1 MKSPRTIHG
10 RLGPRLG
17 LALSF
22 ALVTSVAAAQPLN
35 VEILPAS
42 GYPAPMVGGIDGG
55 SLGMTMHG
63 YQFPY
68 MGPETSA
75 APIRTAISG
84 SVWNDTSYARINS
97 GTPDTYKSMKRW
109 TNQGRGLLRVTP
121 AYTTPE
127 GWFAQGQMEFVANGD
142 QTLSSSGIIGGIDDA
157 YVRLGKWKLF
167 DLTVGRFQGW
177 EVYHY
182 GMGLDLNTLER
193 RGAERPGQ
201 AQNPPQIYGLST
213 YWDRPDG
220 GAGNYAAH
228 VYLKDYLRVEVLGQI
243 GTQSGSNTRSV
254 RPVVIFDLGYLRAK
268 VGAEYGVAKSQ
279 VDDDPSRTKK
289 SGIGGSLQFVRAPYI
304 EGGVNAAIAYT
315 DVWNNKGLPEP
326 RMSTTIWSAGGFLNG
341 RIISS
346 WLIGAGANYTHTTDL
361 DVNDVDTSPRY
372 GLANYSTHLQT
383 FGAVQYTAWNRL
395 SFKLVGSYAKF
406 HFEDNRQDPP
416 HPFDNT
422 AWSSRLRVMYSF

>member
-1 MKSPRTIHG
+1 MQSRRTIHG
-10 RLGPRLG
+10 LGSKLG
-17 LALSF
+17 LALSL
-22 ALVTSVAAAQPLN
+22 ATLARSASAEPLN
-35 VEILPAS
+35 VEILPGT
-42 GYPAPMVGGIDGG
+42 GYPSPKIRGIDGG

-68 MGPETSA
+68 MGSETSD
-75 APIRTAISG
+75 APMRTAISG
-84 SVWNDTSYARINS
+84 SVWDDTSYARINS

-109 TNQGRGLLRVTP
+109 TNQGRGVLRATP
-121 AYTTPE
+121 AYSTRE
-127 GWFAQGQMEFVANGD
+127 GWFAQGQVEFVANGD
-142 QTLSSSGIIGGIDDA
+142 QTLPSSGNLGGIDDVF
-157 YVRLGKWKLF
+157 VRLGKWKFF

-201 AQNPPQIYGLST
+201 AQNPPQIYGLSY

-228 VYLKDYLRVEVLGQI
+228 AYIKEYLRVEVLGQI
-243 GTQSGSNTRSV
+243 GTQSGSNTRSL
-254 RPVVIFDLGYLRAK
+254 RPVVIFDLGYFKAK

-279 VDDDPSRTKK
+279 VDGDPSRSKRT
-289 SGIGGSLQFVRAPYI
+289 GMGGSLQFIFAPYV
-304 EGGVNAAIAYT
+304 EGGINAAIGYT

-326 RMSTTIWSAGGFLNG
+326 RMSTTTWSTGGFVNG
-341 RIISS
+341 KIIRS
-346 WLIGAGANYTHTTDL
+346 WIVGAGVNYTHITDL
-361 DVNDVDTSPRY
+361 DENDVDGSPRF
-372 GLANYSTHLQT
+372 GFTNYSTHMQT
-383 FGAVQYTAWNRL
+383 FGALQYMVWDRL
-395 SFKLVGSYAKF
+395 SFKLVVSYAKF

-422 AWSSRLRVMYSF
+422 AWSSRLRMMYSF